1 MRTVSLTRFSA
12 WPDEDCGFVC
22 RRVAA
27 AEDVGS
33 ALFAESQR
41 ERIAELFVLCFQM
54 PDSGGRDLETS

>member
-1 MRTVSLTRFSA
+1 MS
-12 WPDEDCGFVC
+12 DCGFVC

-33 ALFAESQR
+33 ALFAESQC

-54 PDSGGRDLETS
+54 LDSGGRDLETS

>member
-1 MRTVSLTRFSA
+1 MRTVSLTQFSA

-33 ALFAESQR
+33 ALFAESQC

-54 PDSGGRDLETS
+54 LDSGGRDLETS